1 MKMRRIHAIQVAR
14 EQQRIENQERRDA
27 KKKAKRRNIISK
39 WFGVKE

>member
-1 MKMRRIHAIQVAR
+1 MRMKRIHAIEIAR
-14 EQQRIENQERRDA
+14 AEQREENQKRRDA